1 MYITNENA
9 DKIVS
14 MMNTEMSRML
24 DRGELSKETVCL
36 IGEMVDILKDVHE
49 LDKGEMPM
57 EEGYSQGMRSY
68 RGSYDDGYSYA
79 RDRMGRYTSHDNMR
93 SMGRSYGTERDHLMN
108 KMNQFMDQASS
119 ESERE
124 LVRRIMREI

>member
-9 DKIVS
+9 DRAIS
-14 MMNTEMSRML
+14 MINTEISRML
-24 DRGELSKETVCL
+24 DRGELSKETLCL
-36 IGEMVDILKDVHE
+36 MCEMVDILKDIHE
-49 LDKGEMPM
+49 IEKEGMSMD
-57 EEGYSQGMRSY
+57 EGYSRGMRSY
-68 RGSYDDGYSYA
+68 NDGYSYA
-79 RDRMGRYTSHDNMR
+79 RDRMGRYSNN
-93 SMGRSYGTERDHLMN
+93 GRSYGTERDHLMN

>member
-14 MMNTEMSRML
+14 MINTEMSRML
-24 DRGELSKETVCL
+24 DRGELSKETLCL

-49 LDKGEMPM
+49 IEKEGMSMD
-57 EEGYSQGMRSY
+57 EGYSRGMRSY
-68 RGSYDDGYSYA
+68 NDGYSYS
-79 RDRMGRYTSHDNMR
+79 RDRMGRYSST
-93 SMGRSYGTERDHLMN
+93 GRSYGTERDHLMN